1 MLGDGEQATLM
12 GQLSK
17 QHKGVMNMI
26 ALVAGLLAGG
36 KSVLLFGKYKELVYV
51 FQ

>member
-12 GQLSK
+12 GQLNE

-26 ALVAGLLAGG
+26 ALAAGLLAGG
-36 KSVLLFGKYKELVYV
+36 KSVLLFCKYKELMYV
-51 FQ
+51 Q